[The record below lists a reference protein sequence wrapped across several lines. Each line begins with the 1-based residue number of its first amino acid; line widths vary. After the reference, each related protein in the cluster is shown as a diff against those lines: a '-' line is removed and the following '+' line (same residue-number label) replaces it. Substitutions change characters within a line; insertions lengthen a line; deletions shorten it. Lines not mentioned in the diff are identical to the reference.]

1 MSRLYLIGAA
11 SLAALALAACGD
23 NVDMADTTGTMNDDP
38 AMSDTTIDTA
48 ANTAANTGNAEAA
61 IREGQDF
68 VNAAGQAGVV
78 EIRTSEMALE
88 QAQSPEVKAFAQK
101 MIDDHTAAN
110 EKLMAAAT
118 AAALAP
124 PPATLDDFHMRRI
137 NDLVEDDGDEDFDAD
152 YMALQVDAH
161 NDAIGVLQSYSG
173 DSDAIPQLKMFADET
188 LPTIQAHKADA
199 ERIRDMVKDDDTSR
213 TANPS

>member
-1 MSRLYLIGAA
+1 MPRLYLISAA

-23 NVDMADTTGTMNDDP
+23 NSDLATNDPLTTDPALTDTTV
-38 AMSDTTIDTA
+38 DTA
-48 ANTAANTGNAEAA
+48 SNDAEAA

-68 VNAAGQAGVV
+68 INAAGQAGMV

-88 QAQSPEVKAFAQK
+88 RGTSAEVKAFAQK

-137 NDLVEDDGDEDFDAD
+137 NDLVETDGDEDFDAD

-161 NDAIGVLQSYSG
+161 NDAIGVLENYS
-173 DSDAIPQLKMFADET
+173 SDVNAIPQLKLFADET
-188 LPTIQAHKADA
+188 LPAMQAHKADA
-199 ERIRDMVKDDDTSR
+199 ERIRDVVTDDDAPD

>member
-1 MSRLYLIGAA
+1 MSRLMLISAA

-23 NVDMADTTGTMNDDP
+23 NVDMAETDTMANDPTVADTTV
-38 AMSDTTIDTA
+38 DTA
-48 ANTAANTGNAEAA
+48 ANDAEAA
-61 IREGQDF
+61 IREGQEF
-68 VNAAGQAGVV
+68 VNAAGQAGMV

-88 QAQSPEVKAFAQK
+88 KAKSAEVKAFAQK
-101 MIDDHTAAN
+101 MIDDHKAAN
-110 EKLMAAAT
+110 EKLMAAAS

-137 NDLVEDDGDEDFDAD
+137 NDLVETDGDEDFDAD

-161 NDAIGVLQSYSG
+161 NDAIGLLEGYSG
-173 DSDAIPQLKMFADET
+173 DANAIPQLKMFADEA

-199 ERIRDMVKDDDTSR
+199 ERIRDMANEDDGAATP
-213 TANPS
+213 NPS